1 VRVILDTNVVVSGL
15 FFGGAPRRILELWRE
30 GALEW
35 VITAQILDE
44 YRRVGSVLGQRYPGV
59 NADPFLDFVARRA
72 TVVTPKKLPKPATA
86 DPDDEKF
93 FEAAVGGDVRLI
105 VSGDK
110 HLLNAAGSFR
120 VQVLKPA
127 DFLEQRTWDD
137 GK

>member
-1 VRVILDTNVVVSGL
+1 MRVILDTNVVVSGL
-15 FFGGAPRRILELWRE
+15 FFGGAPRRILELWKE
-30 GALEW
+30 GAVEW
-35 VITAQILDE
+35 VITSHILEE
-44 YRRVGSVLGQRYPGV
+44 YRRVGSLLGRRYPGV
-59 NADPFLDFVARRA
+59 NADPFLDFVARQA
-72 TVVTPKKLPKPATA
+72 TVVMPKKLPRPATA

-110 HLLNAAGSFR
+110 HLLNATGSFR

-127 DFLEQRTWDD
+127 DFLEQRAWDE

>member
-15 FFGGAPRRILELWRE
+15 FFGGTPRRILELWKE

-35 VITAQILDE
+35 VITSQILEE
-44 YRRVGSVLGQRYPGV
+44 YRRVGSVLGRRYPGV
-59 NADPFLDFVARRA
+59 NADPFLNFVARRA
-72 TVVTPKKLPKPATA
+72 TVVTPEKLPRPATT

-93 FEAAVGGDVRLI
+93 FEAAVGGGVRLI
-105 VSGDK
+105 VSGDQ

-127 DFLEQRTWDD
+127 DFLEQRTWEDR
-137 GK
+137 K